1 MNFADKMD
9 EIPKPSELEVLK
21 YMKGD
26 QMIRLKIISRA
37 SHKWRDIAALVSQDT
52 NKADNLEQ
60 KYTNPVHCL
69 RQIFR
74 EDFISKKPTSY
85 SQNWEG
91 LIEVLYDVEEDNLA
105 EEVKHVIEKFA
116 DVVV

>member
-1 MNFADKMD
+1 MN
-9 EIPKPSELEVLK
+9 EIPTPSDLEVLK

-26 QMIRLKIISRA
+26 KMTRLRIISRA
-37 SHKWRDIAALVSQDT
+37 SHKWRDVAALVSQDT

-60 KYTNPVHCL
+60 KYTNPGHCL

-74 EDFISKKPTSY
+74 EDFINKKPAKY

>member
-1 MNFADKMD
+1 MA
-9 EIPKPSELEVLK
+9 EIPTLSDLEVLK
-21 YMKGD
+21 YRKGD
-26 QMIRLKIISRA
+26 QMIRLRIISRA
-37 SHKWRDIAALVSQDT
+37 SHKWRTIASLISRDT

-60 KYTNPVHCL
+60 RYTNSIDCL

-74 EDFISKKPTSY
+74 DDFISKKPAKY
-85 SQNWEG
+85 SQDWEG

-105 EEVKHVIEKFA
+105 EEIKHVIEKFA